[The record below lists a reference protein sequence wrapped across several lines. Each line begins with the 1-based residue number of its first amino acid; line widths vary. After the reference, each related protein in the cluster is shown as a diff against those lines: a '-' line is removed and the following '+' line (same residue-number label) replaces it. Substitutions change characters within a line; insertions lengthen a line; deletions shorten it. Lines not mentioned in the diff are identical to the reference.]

1 MENDK
6 LQLIVIGLW
15 IAAIIYILSGDLGGV
30 ANIQTLDISMLN
42 GLSMGATFV
51 FIAIIFLPWTALARK
66 DHWQRIVAA
75 DTDSTAKSAYGVL
88 IIVMFVA
95 YSLFALCGL
104 YLAANYPGI
113 EHNDAPF
120 KILAELPP
128 YLVAFAS
135 IGIVAAL
142 ISSADSFLN
151 ITSLS
156 TISLISNFVQANKS
170 TSGINDVN
178 LGKMYRI
185 VTIIIGIAA
194 YQLVVIYDDLAVW
207 VIMATSA
214 FAILVPSFIGSLIK
228 PNNNKIPSVVSV
240 GLGIATYTIILLSG
254 VVKPDE
260 AFVYATILA
269 TIGYLVT
276 LFIFGKILK
285 KKYA

>member
-240 GLGIATYTIILLSG
+240 GLGIATVVSG
-254 VVKPDE
+254 
-260 AFVYATILA
+260 
-269 TIGYLVT
+269 
-276 LFIFGKILK
+276 
-285 KKYA
+285 